1 LLKLWSGQACL
12 TQYSEYQEKKPL
24 SNDKIRSKEIPASDP
39 ETRAGETPVND
50 DKTSASEILLR
61 RLDEITQA
69 AVRTGQ
75 VRAVLAL
82 GSIGLEMARIDQY
95 SDLDVWIIA
104 EDGYNQGL
112 IDNLGWLTSACP
124 IGYRYKN
131 GASGYKILFEDGLFA
146 ELDVFE
152 MGDLAAIPFSQ
163 ARVVWKAEGVPAS
176 IGLPQR
182 KPRPRDRALEELL
195 GETLTNLYV
204 GLGRFHRGEK
214 LTAMR
219 FVQSYAVDRLLEM
232 AHLIE
237 TEQPAW
243 PDQFGQERRFER
255 RFPVTA
261 RELPNFLQG
270 YERTPASAQALLAFL
285 GKHFEL
291 NQAIKQAILGR
302 LAPPPANLKVITG
315 GH

>member
-1 LLKLWSGQACL
+1 VSD
-12 TQYSEYQEKKPL
+12 
-24 SNDKIRSKEIPASDP
+24 NKIRGEILIKD
-39 ETRAGETPVND
+39 TQ
-50 DKTSASEILLR
+50 TSASEILLR
-61 RLDEITQA
+61 RLAEITQA
-69 AVRTGQ
+69 AVGTGQ

-104 EDGYNQGL
+104 EDGFNQGL
-112 IDNLGWLTSACP
+112 IDDLSWLTAVCP

-152 MGDLAAIPFSQ
+152 MGELAALPFSE
-163 ARVVWKAEGVPAS
+163 ARIVWKAEGVPTS

-182 KPRPRDRALEELL
+182 KPHPRDRSLDELL
-195 GETLTNLYV
+195 GEALTNLYV

-219 FVQSYAVDRLLEM
+219 FIQSYAVDRLLEM

-237 TEQPAW
+237 SEQPAW
-243 PDQFGQERRFER
+243 PDLFGQERRFER
-255 RFPVTA
+255 RFPVVA
-261 RELPNFLQG
+261 AELPHFLQG
-270 YERTPASAQALLAFL
+270 YDRTPESAQAILSFL
-285 GKHFEL
+285 DKHFEI
-291 NQAIKQAILGR
+291 NQAIKQAILER
-302 LAPPPANLKVITG
+302 LAPTPAE
-315 GH
+315 